1 MEQAKFTYSPLSKAF
16 EKQGKTSEDQEK
28 KQIDALN
35 TLKTNKLE
43 VIKDNKSDDNDK
55 SLKYKQFFYELSS
68 ERIGEIYNMSKE
80 INFNN
85 LDYYYKNL

>member
-16 EKQGKTSEDQEK
+16 EKQGKTSEDQGK